1 MIVEDKIVVKG
12 VLDLLNFGLKNE
24 LVSLVK

>member
-1 MIVEDKIVVKG
+1 MIVEDKFVVKG